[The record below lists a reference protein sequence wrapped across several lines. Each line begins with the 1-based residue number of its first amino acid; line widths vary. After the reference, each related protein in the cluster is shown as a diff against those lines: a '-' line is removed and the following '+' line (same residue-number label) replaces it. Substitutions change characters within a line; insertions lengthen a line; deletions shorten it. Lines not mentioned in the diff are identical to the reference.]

1 MWVYDEKKQTEQKE
15 IQTVQSE
22 EKKSNRK
29 FNAGAKACVLRDE
42 NFKDRPDV
50 KWNKE

>member
-1 MWVYDEKKQTEQKE
+1 MMKGASRAKK

-29 FNAGAKACVLRDE
+29 FNAGAKSCVQRDE

-50 KWNKE
+50 KWNKK

>member
-1 MWVYDEKKQTEQKE
+1 MMKGASGAKK

-22 EKKSNRK
+22 EKKNRK
-29 FNAGAKACVLRDE
+29 FNAGAKSCVQRDE

-50 KWNKE
+50 KWNKK